1 MDAKSW
7 ADIITKIL
15 SLGLL
20 TAIGAFFVRWFRR
33 RRMRQQLYHEI
44 SSNYQ
49 NTVVRIHLVT
59 SLTGLRQAAPLH
71 FNDNLDISFNVWSF
85 YNDEKQR
92 EMLFGLKEAGA
103 ISRIYEKLS
112 LIGNEK
118 LPGYVHVRGKEA
130 LAEIDDRLLDG
141 TLDKKLY
148 KKESSVDAWHYMDDL
163 LTGKRKSYRTELNP
177 I

>member
-33 RRMRQQLYHEI
+33 RRMRQQLYREI

-71 FNDNLDISFNVWSF
+71 FNDKLDISFNVWSF

-103 ISRIYEKLS
+103 ISRIYEKFS
-112 LIGNEK
+112 LIGNEE
-118 LPGYVHVRGKEA
+118 LPRYAHVRGKEA

-148 KKESSVDAWHYMDDL
+148 KKESSADAWHYMDDL